1 LVKVNY
7 EQTGTFGVYQSD
19 KVIITFEGT
28 MVTNVEILVEGISVS
43 HLRNELMSA
52 VIVNKKSLLDL
63 EDYNSYDF

>member
-1 LVKVNY
+1 MVKVNY

-28 MVTNVEILVEGISVS
+28 MVTNVEILVEGISMS

-52 VIVNKKSLLDL
+52 VIVNKKSMLDL

>member
-1 LVKVNY
+1 MVKVNY

>member
-1 LVKVNY
+1 MVKVNY

-52 VIVNKKSLLDL
+52 VIVNKKSMLDL

>member
-1 LVKVNY
+1 MVKVNY
-7 EQTGTFGVYQSD
+7 EQTGSFGVYQSD

-52 VIVNKKSLLDL
+52 VIVNKKSMLDL

>member
-1 LVKVNY
+1 MVKANY

-28 MVTNVEILVEGISVS
+28 MVTNVEILVEGISMS

-52 VIVNKKSLLDL
+52 VIVNTKSMLDL

>member
-1 LVKVNY
+1 MVKVNY

-28 MVTNVEILVEGISVS
+28 MITNVEILVEGISMS

-52 VIVNKKSLLDL
+52 VIVNKKALLDL

>member
-1 LVKVNY
+1 MVKVNY

-19 KVIITFEGT
+19 KVTITFEGT
-28 MVTNVEILVEGISVS
+28 MVTNVDILVEGISMS

-52 VIVNKKSLLDL
+52 VIANKKYLLEL